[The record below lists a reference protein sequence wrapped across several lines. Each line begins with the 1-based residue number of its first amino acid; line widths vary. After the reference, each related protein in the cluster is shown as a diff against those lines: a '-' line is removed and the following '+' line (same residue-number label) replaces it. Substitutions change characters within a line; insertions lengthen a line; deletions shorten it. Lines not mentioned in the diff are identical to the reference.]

1 MNSLMETIKNILHR
15 TNITEHMDKDG
26 YQTVLLNPIVAA
38 ERYPEKNIEE
48 RMEDVGFN
56 TGNLLFGMGIKEQL
70 IISRE
75 MWYKGKITGV
85 DKPACIMPSSNFIIQ
100 GDDDILVDAC
110 MELLN
115 ETDCPVT
122 LAGLGAQSS
131 KELDTPSK
139 LMEKVSSRKKA
150 YFKAVAERA
159 VSLGVRGE
167 FTAECLEIL
176 GIHNY
181 RIIGCPSFY
190 KYRNGVFPILP
201 KPNLK
206 RTQFT
211 VTTGS
216 PVETKILETGMKL
229 KSIWLMQMMTEMPDC
244 AFEGKNVSED
254 MMMRR
259 FPGLKVGVKELTDF
273 MRKNARFYFELKKW
287 DNFYQEEKITFSFGS
302 RFHGN
307 MCALR
312 NGVPA
317 LWITHDSRTE
327 ELTKALY
334 LPNITAEEFAKI
346 DDPKKMLKYCDYS
359 DLYKNYEKLC
369 RNYVEFLE
377 ENHISHR
384 FTLKEK

>member
-1 MNSLMETIKNILHR
+1 
-15 TNITEHMDKDG
+15 MDKDG
-26 YQTVLLNPIVAA
+26 YQTVLLNPIVSA
-38 ERYPEKNIEE
+38 ERYPEKNIED
-48 RMEDVGFN
+48 RMADVGFN

-75 MWYKGKITGV
+75 MWCKGKITGV
-85 DKPACIMPSSNFIIQ
+85 DKPACIMPSANFIIQ
-100 GDDDILVDAC
+100 GKNDSLVDAC

-131 KELDTPSK
+131 KELNTPSK
-139 LMEKVSSRKKA
+139 LMEKVSPRKKA
-150 YFKAVAERA
+150 YFKAVSERA

-190 KYRNGVFPILP
+190 KHRDGIFPTLP
-201 KPNLK
+201 RPKFK

-216 PVETKILETGMKL
+216 PVETKLLETGMDL
-229 KSIWLMQMMTEMPDC
+229 NAIWLMQMTTEMPEC

-254 MMMRR
+254 MMIRR
-259 FPGLKVGVKELTDF
+259 FPGLKVGAKELTDF
-273 MRKNARFYFELKKW
+273 MRKNARLYFELKKW

-327 ELTKALY
+327 ELTKALH
-334 LPNITAEEFAKI
+334 LPHMTAEKFAQL
-346 DDPKKMLKYCDYS
+346 DNPKKMLKYCDYS
-359 DLYKNYEKLC
+359 DLYKNYGKLC
-369 RNYVEFLE
+369 KNYVEFLE

-384 FTLKEK
+384 FSLKQK